1 MELVIQKKIKEGIY
15 FHKQGNFKKAEKL
28 YRSILKINPNHPDAN
43 HNLGVLSSSID
54 KTIKS
59 LDFFKIALQSSPK
72 IELFWISYINNLIQ
86 FNQLDEARKIIEKG
100 KMLGMSVEKANLN
113 LLAVEFH
120 KMDQLQDAFL
130 IYKIL
135 TDMKSESPEI
145 YNNFGIILQKLDR
158 LNEAE
163 LSFKKAISLDAKFVK
178 AYFNI
183 ANLYKVTGNL
193 EKAEEIYKYVII
205 LDPKFHQAFNNL
217 GSLLKDLGKLEAA
230 KVVLKQ
236 ALILK
241 KDNPEA
247 CLNLGITSYGLGEFD
262 IAEANLR
269 QAIYLKQD
277 FVQAHNN
284 LGLTLRKKGR
294 LEDAELSLRQ
304 AIKLDLNFV
313 SAKNN
318 LGIVLKDLRKLKE
331 AEILFKEL
339 ILLNSNLPEAHNN
352 LGLVLFELDKF
363 GEAKKSYCDA
373 ININSNYVSAYNN
386 LGITLRKLRNFK
398 DSELNIRKAIEL
410 EPNFAEAHNNLGNV
424 LKDLGRLN
432 DAATSYEQ
440 AMILKSDY
448 FSAAL
453 NMASVFDYLNQK
465 EQAKNILE
473 KLKQIMVDNIG
484 FRAGVYLALF
494 SFMNSNF
501 VKSKN
506 YLLDATK
513 ILKKP
518 SSKLRNEQIYY
529 EYLSKI
535 LQWHNEKN
543 LNEFDD
549 INNKTLNVLGD
560 SHSLVS
566 HSLTVNHLGF
576 DFTCKSELI
585 MGCKQWHLGNS
596 SDNQYKRK
604 FEIIFNEL
612 PKSSYVLLTIGEIDC
627 RIDDGI
633 IKHKNKNSSNNIKEI
648 INITVVNYIDY
659 ITKINSHY
667 NHKIIIQGV
676 PCPNLDLKF
685 NLKEDINQL
694 INVIRLFN
702 SVLKRKSK
710 EQNFD
715 FLDLHKLTDRGD
727 GMSNQ
732 IWHLDDIHLS
742 PKGMQ
747 KAWMKYI

>member
-43 HNLGVLSSSID
+43 HNLGVLSLSIA

-72 IELFWISYINNLIQ
+72 IEQFWISYINSLIQ
-86 FNQLDEARKIIEKG
+86 FNQLDEARNIIEKG
-100 KMLGMSVEKANLN
+100 KILGMPVEKANLN
-113 LLAVEFH
+113 FLAVEFH
-120 KMDQLQDAFL
+120 KMDQLQDAFF

-158 LNEAE
+158 LKEAE
-163 LSFKKAISLDAKFVK
+163 LSFKKAISLDANFVK

-193 EKAEEIYKYVII
+193 EKAEEIYRYIII

-217 GSLLKDLGKLEAA
+217 GSLLKDLGKLESA

-247 CLNLGITSYGLGEFD
+247 RFNLGITSYGLGEFD
-262 IAEANLR
+262 EAEANLR

-294 LEDAELSLRQ
+294 LEDAELSFRQ
-304 AIKLDLNFV
+304 AIKLDLNLV

-318 LGIVLKDLRKLKE
+318 LGVVLKDLQKLKE

-398 DSELNIRKAIEL
+398 DSEFNIRKAIEL

-448 FSAAL
+448 YSAAL
-453 NMASVFDYLNQK
+453 NIASVFDYLNQK
-465 EQAKNILE
+465 EQAKNIFE
-473 KLKQIMVDNIG
+473 KLKQIRVDNIG

-494 SFMNSNF
+494 SFINDNF
-501 VKSKN
+501 LKSKN
-506 YLLDATK
+506 YLSDATK

-518 SSKLRNEQIYY
+518 SSKLRNEQIYH

-535 LQWHNEKN
+535 LEWHNEKI
-543 LNEFDD
+543 LNEFSGV
-549 INNKTLNVLGD
+549 NNKTLNVLGD

-566 HSLTVNHLGF
+566 HSLTVKYLGI

-585 MGCKQWHLGNS
+585 MGCKQWHLGS
-596 SDNQYKRK
+596 SSNNQYKSK

-627 RIDDGI
+627 RIDNGI
-633 IKHKNKNSSNNIKEI
+633 IKHKNKNSSKNIKDI
-648 INITVVNYIDY
+648 INITVANYIDY

-685 NLKEDINQL
+685 NLKKDITQL

-702 SVLKRKSK
+702 SVLKRNSK

-732 IWHLDDIHLS
+732 IWHLDEIHLS

>member
-113 LLAVEFH
+113 LLAIEFH

-633 IKHKNKNSSNNIKEI
+633 IKHKNKNSSKSIKEI